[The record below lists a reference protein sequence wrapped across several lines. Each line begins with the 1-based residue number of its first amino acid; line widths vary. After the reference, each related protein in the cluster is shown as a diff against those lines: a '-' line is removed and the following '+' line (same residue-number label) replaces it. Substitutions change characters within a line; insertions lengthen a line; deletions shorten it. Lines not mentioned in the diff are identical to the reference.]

1 MGITLISF
9 DFRLLRSREHFS
21 STIENV
27 LIVRVKILKSS
38 RRVPFFIYGMMI
50 MTMIMVEVI
59 VLTCIRKIK
68 PNNITSTK
76 IYVVGRYF

>member
-27 LIVRVKILKSS
+27 LIVRVKLLKWS
-38 RRVPFFIYGMMI
+38 RRVPFFIYGMII

-59 VLTCIRKIK
+59 VLTWIRKIK

>member
-1 MGITLISF
+1 MGITLLSF

-68 PNNITSTK
+68 PNDITST
-76 IYVVGRYF
+76 